1 MQSGEAPLAYGLLA
15 EINADAC
22 RFALLDLD
30 ASGAPV
36 MSAYFELAVADV
48 AGPVEAF
55 ERYLSGLAGEPPP
68 LLGLSVA
75 APVSG
80 DASVITQSGWTVSI
94 PELKAAFGFIEIVV
108 INDAAALALS
118 LEWLSADDFM
128 AITKTPGGRCRLQ
141 HGRYAVVCCDY
152 GLGVSA
158 VEISESGC
166 RVIDTEAGHLAFAPS
181 DAAEIAILNELTRTY
196 GRVSYERLLSWPGL
210 AKMHDALVTAG
221 GGAAPDLTPLEVMLY
236 ARTGADPQCVKA
248 VRRFFGVMGDF
259 AGQAALAVGATRG
272 VFMVGRV
279 VLEGHD
285 LIDAE
290 TFRGRFAAK
299 GRLSGVVDALPT
311 WAVVNRGGVLTGVA
325 RQLLQNDSA
334 IYSSSRLRPAEHA
347 PTAGFPAADL
357 TPPLLEAIG
366 AGVLILDANMRIVA
380 SNGRF
385 WEGSS
390 TPRELTR
397 PGSVSDA
404 CIQAMIAGGDW
415 SSEAAAFMREHFRT
429 RTPFTV
435 GRTAFG
441 GRLICDEGHP
451 LADGGWIL
459 TAHDVTTV
467 EQRARELERI
477 AADLR
482 CAKAEADAANSAK
495 SNFLATMS
503 HEIRTPLNGVLG
515 MVQAMGMDR
524 LSARQQDRLD
534 VIRESGENL
543 LAILNDILDL
553 SKIEAGKLELEEVAF
568 DLGRLMQG
576 AQSGFTAIANKKG
589 LSFAL
594 TIAPDAVGVYQGDP
608 TRVRQI
614 LYNLIANALKFTER
628 GEVRVDASRQEEALR
643 ICVSDTGIGIPEDR
657 LAALFDK
664 FTQVDAS
671 TTRRYGGTGL
681 GLAITRDLVALMG
694 GELSVASK
702 SGIGSRF
709 TVSLPLQ
716 RLSDVAAA
724 APASEDARLV
734 PACASGLRVLAA
746 EDNRVNQ
753 LVLKTLLHQLGVD
766 LRVVDDGVEAIE
778 AWEHDVWD
786 LILMDVQMPRMDG
799 PTATRRLRE
808 REIEIGRPRTPIIA
822 LTANVMSYQVAEYRN
837 AGMDACVAK
846 PLQFAELLEA
856 MQAVLQPGEE
866 SIAATG

>member
-1 MQSGEAPLAYGLLA
+1 LAYGLLA
-15 EINADAC
+15 EINADSC
-22 RFALLDLD
+22 RFALLDVD

-36 MSAYFELAVADV
+36 MSAWFELAVADV

-55 ERYLSGLAGEPPP
+55 ERYLSDLAGGPPP

-80 DASVITQSGWTVSI
+80 DAFVVTQSGWTVSI
-94 PELKAAFGFIEIVV
+94 PELKAAFGFTEIVV
-108 INDAAALALS
+108 VNDAVASALS

-128 AITKTPGGRCRLQ
+128 AITTTPGGPCRLQ
-141 HGRYAVVCCDY
+141 PGRYAVVSCDD

-158 VEISESGC
+158 VEISETGC
-166 RVIDTEAGHLAFAPS
+166 RVIDTEAGHLAFAPA
-181 DAAEIAILNELTRTY
+181 DAEEIAILNEMAKTY

-210 AKMHDALVTAG
+210 AQVNDALITAD
-221 GGAAPDLTPLEVMLY
+221 GGAAPGLSPLEVVLY
-236 ARTGADPQCVKA
+236 ARTGADPRCVKA

-259 AGQAALAVGATRG
+259 AGQVALAVGATQG
-272 VFMVGRV
+272 VVLVGRA
-279 VLEGHD
+279 VLEAHD

-290 TFRGRFAAK
+290 SFRGRFAAK

-325 RQLLQNDSA
+325 RQLLQRDSA
-334 IYSSSRLRPAEHA
+334 GAVPSPSRRRAAEHA
-347 PTAGFPAADL
+347 PAAGCAATDL
-357 TPPLLEAIG
+357 PPPLLEAIG
-366 AGVLILDANMRIVA
+366 AGVLILDADRRIVA

-390 TPRELTR
+390 TPRGLTL
-397 PGSVSDA
+397 PGSDSEA
-404 CIQAMIAGGDW
+404 CMQAMIDGGDW
-415 SSEAAAFMREHFRT
+415 SGEAAAIVREHFST

-435 GRTAFG
+435 ERTAFG
-441 GRLICDEGHP
+441 GRLICDEGQP
-451 LADGGWIL
+451 LADGGWII
-459 TAHDVTTV
+459 TAHDVTAV
-467 EQRARELERI
+467 ERRARELERI

-482 CAKAEADAANSAK
+482 DAKAEADAANSAK

-524 LSARQQDRLD
+524 LSGPQQERLE
-534 VIRESGENL
+534 VIKESGENL

-568 DLGRLMQG
+568 DLGRLVQG
-576 AQSGFTAIANKKG
+576 AHSGFTAIANKKG

-594 TIAPDAVGVYQGDP
+594 TVAPDAAGVYRGDP

-614 LYNLIANALKFTER
+614 LYNLIANALKFTES
-628 GEVRVDASRQEEALR
+628 GEVRVDASRQDGALR
-643 ICVSDTGIGIPEDR
+643 ISVSDTGIGIPEDR

-681 GLAITRDLVALMG
+681 GLAITRDLVTLMG
-694 GELSVASK
+694 GDLSVVSE
-702 SGIGSRF
+702 SGGGSRF
-709 TVSLPLQ
+709 TVSLPLR
-716 RLSDVAAA
+716 RLSDVETV
-724 APASEDARLV
+724 APASQAARPV
-734 PACASGLRVLAA
+734 TAGASGLRVLAA

-766 LRVVDDGVEAIE
+766 LRVVDDGVEALE

-808 REIEIGRPRTPIIA
+808 LEIETGRPRTPVIA
-822 LTANVMSYQVAEYRN
+822 LTANVMSYQVAEYLK

-846 PLQFAELLEA
+846 PLQLTELLEA
-856 MQAVLQPGEE
+856 MRSVLQPDDQPL
-866 SIAATG
+866 SATG

>member
-1 MQSGEAPLAYGLLA
+1 MAYGLLA
-15 EINADAC
+15 EINANSC
-22 RFALLDLD
+22 RFALLDVD

-55 ERYLSGLAGEPPP
+55 ERYLSDLAEGPPP

-80 DASVITQSGWTVSI
+80 DAFVVTQSGWTVSI
-94 PELKAAFGFIEIVV
+94 PELKAAFGFSEITVV
-108 INDAAALALS
+108 NDAAASALS
-118 LEWLSADDFM
+118 LEWLAADDFM
-128 AITKTPGGRCRLQ
+128 AITTTPNGPCQLQ
-141 HGRYAVVCCDY
+141 PGRYAVVSCDD

-166 RVIDTEAGHLAFAPS
+166 RVIDTEAGHLAFAPA
-181 DAAEIAILNELTRTY
+181 DTEEIAILNELARAY

-210 AKMHDALVTAG
+210 AQVHDALITAEG
-221 GGAAPDLTPLEVMLY
+221 GVAPGLSPLEVVLY
-236 ARTGADPQCVKA
+236 ARTGADPRCVKA

-259 AGQAALAVGATRG
+259 AGQVALAVGATRG
-272 VFMVGRV
+272 VVLVGRA
-279 VLEGHD
+279 VLEAHD
-285 LIDAE
+285 LIDTQA
-290 TFRGRFAAK
+290 FRERFAAK

-325 RQLLQNDSA
+325 RRLLQRDGAGAVPSP
-334 IYSSSRLRPAEHA
+334 SRRRAAEHA
-347 PTAGFPAADL
+347 PAVGCPATDL
-357 TPPLLEAIG
+357 PPPLLEAIG
-366 AGVLILDANMRIVA
+366 AGVLILDADLRIVA

-390 TPRELTR
+390 TPRSLTM
-397 PGSVSDA
+397 PGSGSAA
-404 CIQAMIAGGDW
+404 CMQAMIAGGDW
-415 SSEAAAFMREHFRT
+415 STEATAAMREHFRT
-429 RTPFTV
+429 RTPFIV
-435 GRTAFG
+435 ERTAFG
-441 GRLICDEGHP
+441 GRLISDEGQP

-459 TAHDVTTV
+459 TAHDVTSV
-467 EQRARELERI
+467 ERRARELERI

-482 CAKAEADAANSAK
+482 DAKAEADAANSAK

-515 MVQAMGMDR
+515 MVQAMAMDR
-524 LSARQQDRLD
+524 LSAPQQDRLD

-568 DLGRLMQG
+568 DLGRLVQG
-576 AQSGFTAIANKKG
+576 AHSGFTAIANKKG

-594 TIAPDAVGVYQGDP
+594 TIAPEAAGVYRGDP

-614 LYNLIANALKFTER
+614 LYNLIANALKFTEC
-628 GEVRVDASRQEEALR
+628 GEVRVDASRQDGALR
-643 ICVSDTGIGIPEDR
+643 IRVSDTGIGIPEDR

-694 GELSVASK
+694 GELSVASEP
-702 SGIGSRF
+702 GGGSRF
-709 TVSLPLQ
+709 TVILPLR
-716 RLSDVAAA
+716 RLSDAAA
-724 APASEDARLV
+724 SAPASEDARPV
-734 PACASGLRVLAA
+734 AAGASGLRVLAA

-766 LRVVDDGVEAIE
+766 LRVVDDGVEAVE

-808 REIEIGRPRTPIIA
+808 REIETGRPRTPVIA
-822 LTANVMSYQVAEYRN
+822 LTANVMSYQVAEYMK

-846 PLQFAELLEA
+846 PLQLTELLDA
-856 MQAVLQPGEE
+856 MRAALQPGDE
-866 SIAATG
+866 SMAATG

>member
-1 MQSGEAPLAYGLLA
+1 MAYGLLA
-15 EINADAC
+15 EINADSC
-22 RFALLDLD
+22 RFALLDVD
-30 ASGAPV
+30 AAGAPV
-36 MSAYFELAVADV
+36 MSAWFELAVADV

-55 ERYLSGLAGEPPP
+55 RRYLQTLAGDPPP

-75 APVSG
+75 APISG
-80 DASVITQSGWTVSI
+80 EAFVVTQSGWTVSI
-94 PELKAAFGFIEIVV
+94 PELKAAFGFTEVV
-108 INDAAALALS
+108 VVNDAVASALS

-128 AITKTPGGRCRLQ
+128 AINTAPGGPCRLQ
-141 HGRYAVVCCDY
+141 SGRYAVVSCDD

-166 RVIDTEAGHLAFAPS
+166 RVIDTEAGHLAFAPT
-181 DAAEIAILNELTRTY
+181 DAEEIAILNELARIY
-196 GRVSYERLLSWPGL
+196 GRVSYERLVSWPGL
-210 AKMHDALVTAG
+210 AQVNDALISAEG
-221 GGAAPDLTPLEVMLY
+221 GKAPGLSPLEVVLY
-236 ARTGADPQCVKA
+236 ARTGADPRCVKA

-259 AGQAALAVGATRG
+259 AGQVALAVGATRG
-272 VFMVGRV
+272 VFLVGRA
-279 VLEGHD
+279 VLEAHD

-290 TFRGRFAAK
+290 SFRDRFAAK

-325 RQLLQNDSA
+325 RRLLQRDKAGAAPSPA
-334 IYSSSRLRPAEHA
+334 SRRRPAEHA
-347 PTAGFPAADL
+347 PTAGCPAIDL
-357 TPPLLEAIG
+357 TPPLLEAVG
-366 AGVLILDANMRIVA
+366 AGVLILDADLRIVA

-397 PGSVSDA
+397 PGSGSDA
-404 CIQAMIAGGDW
+404 CMQAMIAGGDW
-415 SSEAAAFMREHFRT
+415 SSEAAAAVREHFRT

-435 GRTAFG
+435 ERTAFG
-441 GRLICDEGHP
+441 GRLICDEGQP
-451 LADGGWIL
+451 LANGGWIM
-459 TAHDVTTV
+459 TAHDVTVV
-467 EQRARELERI
+467 ERRARELERT

-482 CAKAEADAANSAK
+482 DAKAEADAANSAK
-495 SNFLATMS
+495 SIFLATMS

-515 MVQAMGMDR
+515 MVQAMGMDQ
-524 LSARQQDRLD
+524 LSAPQQDRLD

-568 DLGRLMQG
+568 DLARLVQG
-576 AQSGFTAIANKKG
+576 AHSGFTAIANKKG

-594 TIAPDAVGVYQGDP
+594 TIAPDAAGVYRGDP

-628 GEVRVDASRQEEALR
+628 GEVRVDASRQDEALW
-643 ICVSDTGIGIPEDR
+643 ISVSDTGIGIPEDR
-657 LAALFDK
+657 LSALFDK

-671 TTRRYGGTGL
+671 TTRRFGGTGL
-681 GLAITRDLVALMG
+681 GLAITRDLVALMD
-694 GELSVASK
+694 GELSVVSEP
-702 SGIGSRF
+702 GGGSRF
-709 TVSLPLQ
+709 TVGLPLR
-716 RLSDVAAA
+716 RLSDAEAAT
-724 APASEDARLV
+724 PFPEDTQPITAG
-734 PACASGLRVLAA
+734 ASGLRVLAA

-766 LRVVDDGVEAIE
+766 LLVVDDGVEAME

-808 REIEIGRPRTPIIA
+808 REIETGRSRTPVIA
-822 LTANVMSYQVAEYRN
+822 LTANVMSYQVAEYLKS
-837 AGMDACVAK
+837 GMDACVAK
-846 PLQFAELLEA
+846 PLQLTELLQA
-856 MQAVLQPGEE
+856 MQAALQVGDEPV
-866 SIAATG
+866 AATG